1 MNSPS
6 RQSGNMSMNA
16 SLNSTS
22 HNAERISALADKLNQ
37 LQINL
42 QNEKLAKFEKID
54 ESLKDTGDKLIEFN
68 EDTQSK
74 FAAVKDQ
81 LTKLFNQIEEQNNG
95 IDASYDEKMQ
105 YLHAL
110 EEKVVSRFE
119 QESKLRKEMEK
130 KALLLI
136 EERYSFLI
144 NELTKEEKNRNE
156 SLENFQK
163 IIDSDIPKIQDSLKD
178 EQMEMNEN
186 DNALNTRITE
196 ETQRLVEMVMN
207 EKKAREETEE
217 ALLEMLKA
225 MINAMKTQLENEKNE
240 RQNNQDYLINLLED
254 MCNKITQANDIL

>member
-6 RQSGNMSMNA
+6 RQSNNMSMNA

-54 ESLKDTGDKLIEFN
+54 ESLKDTGDKLIEFT

-81 LTKLFNQIEEQNNG
+81 LSKLFAQIEDQNNG

-130 KALLLI
+130 KALLL
-136 EERYSFLI
+136 
-144 NELTKEEKNRNE
+144 KN
-156 SLENFQK
+156 S
-163 IIDSDIPKIQDSLKD
+163 
-178 EQMEMNEN
+178 
-186 DNALNTRITE
+186 
-196 ETQRLVEMVMN
+196 
-207 EKKAREETEE
+207 
-217 ALLEMLKA
+217 
-225 MINAMKTQLENEKNE
+225 
-240 RQNNQDYLINLLED
+240 
-254 MCNKITQANDIL
+254 